1 MLTLPDILAAYRKSS
16 PDGRV
21 FLREQYPRLRLE
33 FDAIEREEDR
43 AARMDAQV
51 TLIDPHR

>member
-1 MLTLPDILAAYRKSS
+1 MLTLPDVLAAYRKSS
-16 PDGRV
+16 PDGRA

-43 AARMDAQV
+43 AARMDAYV
-51 TLIDPHR
+51 TLSERHP